1 MIIVMMVMLLVI
13 FYLGDYNLP
22 LCMTGFPYLMEY
34 YLCIMVITMMKIMTM
49 MILKMMVLV
58 TTVQCLPFLSD

>member
-13 FYLGDYNLP
+13 FYGGDYNLP

-34 YLCIMVITMMKIMTM
+34 YLCMMVITMVIIMKIM
-49 MILKMMVLV
+49 ILK
-58 TTVQCLPFLSD
+58 

>member
-13 FYLGDYNLP
+13 FYRGDYNLP

-34 YLCIMVITMMKIMTM
+34 YLCKMVIIMKDV
-49 MILKMMVLV
+49 K
-58 TTVQCLPFLSD
+58 